1 MVTELLL
8 QLCFKIEDV
17 MVGDKILQTYHI
29 VGNAQE
35 ELYRNDI
42 TFLWG
47 RAKSRVK

>member
-8 QLCFKIEDV
+8 HLCFKIEGV
-17 MVGDKILQTYHI
+17 MVGDKILPTYYI

-42 TFLWG
+42 TSLLG
-47 RAKSRVK
+47 RAKDRVK